1 MRNCAIAAGSALVSA
16 VIGVIVIIAVLGDPA
31 APKPENPRSTG
42 TPEAAATDANAWHR
56 QCLGAEGAW
65 VHEGVNALIRDQ
77 LPNPASFTHERTIA
91 SLEPLLYDGKYLV
104 IVGFAADTVL
114 KERQRGSGYGTV
126 DASCTVTRGG
136 LGNPQPNYSY
146 SPPRPADEAC
156 RIARLDQQWT
166 VDIITTWG
174 DHPEHHRRLAKA
186 NTEIG
191 ATCLAAVPD
200 AAPSGPG
207 GGGLDV
213 IELVGVGPT
222 TDTIELS
229 WGDWIAA
236 ASVEGNEYIEGQAYI
251 FVVDLHGY
259 ENGGTVQIA
268 NEVASDT
275 ITSQALRVGR
285 DIAAGPV
292 LVVVTVAE
300 GARWAVL
307 LTRV

>member
-1 MRNCAIAAGSALVSA
+1 MRRARSPVAAWAIRSQTTP
-16 VIGVIVIIAVLGDPA
+16 IAPRCQRTRPVAWPA
-31 APKPENPRSTG
+31 WTS
-42 TPEAAATDANAWHR
+42 
-56 QCLGAEGAW
+56 
-65 VHEGVNALIRDQ
+65 
-77 LPNPASFTHERTIA
+77 
-91 SLEPLLYDGKYLV
+91 
-104 IVGFAADTVL
+104 
-114 KERQRGSGYGTV
+114 SG
-126 DASCTVTRGG
+126 
-136 LGNPQPNYSY
+136 
-146 SPPRPADEAC
+146 
-156 RIARLDQQWT
+156 T

-200 AAPSGPG
+200 AAPAPSGPGG

-236 ASVEGNEYIEGQAYI
+236 ASVEGNEYIEGQAYV